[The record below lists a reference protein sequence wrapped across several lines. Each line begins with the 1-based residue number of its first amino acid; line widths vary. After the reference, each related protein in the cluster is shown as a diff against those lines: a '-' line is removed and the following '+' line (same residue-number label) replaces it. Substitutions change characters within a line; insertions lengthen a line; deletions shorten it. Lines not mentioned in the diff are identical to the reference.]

1 MKKILSKNAVII
13 GLTFLIPGIIAFITK
28 DSFKMY
34 NSLVRP
40 KLSPPG
46 VIFPIVWNILYLLM
60 SVAVIMVKNNN
71 EDNLKIY
78 YIQLVLN
85 ALWTPIFFLFKLY
98 YLALIELIVLLVIV
112 IYMTYKFSQNNK
124 STLYLLVPYI
134 AWLLFALY
142 LNLFI
147 AIYN

>member
-98 YLALIELIVLLVIV
+98 YLALIELRVLLGIV